1 MNAKQLIAAVALITA
16 GVTTGSAAFAGDYQV
31 GGEAYVSFPIPSMT
45 KSTAEVR
52 AELVQARAEGQK
64 VGGESYTTIATSNAT
79 NGKTR
84 SEVLAELS
92 QARNDGLAVGG
103 ESYVA
108 FAPATPAR
116 VSSDAVQTAK
126 SK

>member
-1 MNAKQLIAAVALITA
+1 MNAKNLIAAVALIAA
-16 GVTTGSAAFAGDYQV
+16 GVTTGTAAFAGDYQV
-31 GGEAYVSFPIPSMT
+31 GGEAYVSFPIPDMI

-52 AELVQARAEGQK
+52 AELVKARAEGQP
-64 VGGESYTTIATSNAT
+64 VGGESYTTVATSNAT

-92 QARNDGLAVGG
+92 QARNEGFVVGG

-108 FAPATPAR
+108 FAPAAPAH
-116 VSSDAVQTAK
+116 VTADTVQTAK
-126 SK
+126 NK